1 MRGKNMRDST
11 NEVLR
16 AIATNGPV
24 SRAQLARDLGLSGP
38 TLTQATKFLFDRGLI
53 SEVKQSPSTG
63 GRPATLL
70 GLVANAGQVLGI
82 KLAEDHVVGVCVNL
96 QSEILWSFEEPF
108 SSRGEKAIMELIA
121 LLKKHTKKIKGQLLG
136 IGIGIPG
143 VVSPIDSGTADSA
156 MLGWNDVNVG
166 KRISDALH
174 TPVLLENDVNTLAI
188 TESLYGHGR
197 DVSNFL
203 TITLGRGI
211 GMGLVINGELY
222 AGSYGAGEFGHI
234 NALKGGVKCECGKF
248 GCLETVASSPAIHD
262 AAVAAG
268 YISKPASMSQ
278 LWALAR
284 KDKKI
289 EEDLFAEPAELLG
302 IALANVINVFG
313 PELIF
318 ISGEGVE
325 GWDLWEEYFKKTLA
339 AHVVST
345 MNKFDIEVDPWDDAK
360 WALGATAIVLQASL
374 SRNNRTNASFAE
386 VKNRLSIAAKMESN
400 VS

>member
-1 MRGKNMRDST
+1 MRDST

-38 TLTQATKFLFDRGLI
+38 TLTQATRYLFERGLI
-53 SEVKQSPSTG
+53 AEIKQSPSTG

-70 GLVANAGQVLGI
+70 GLVANAGQVLGV
-82 KLAEDHVVGVCVNL
+82 KLADNHAVGICINL

-108 SSRGEKAIMELIA
+108 SSRGEEAIKELLA
-121 LLKKHTKKIKGQLLG
+121 LLKKNTKKVKGQLLG

-143 VVSPIDSGTADSA
+143 VASSNDSGIANSA
-156 MLGWNDVNVG
+156 MLGWDGVNVG
-166 KRISDALH
+166 KQLSEALN
-174 TPVLLENDVNTLAI
+174 TPVLFENDVNTLAI
-188 TESLYGHGR
+188 AESLYGHGR
-197 DVSNFL
+197 DVSNFI

-222 AGSYGAGEFGHI
+222 AGSHGAGEFGHV
-234 NALKGGVKCECGKF
+234 NAVNGGVQCECGKF
-248 GCLETVASSPAIHD
+248 GCLETIASSPAIHK

-268 YISKPASMSQ
+268 YISKNTSMTK
-278 LWALAR
+278 LWDLAR
-284 KDKKI
+284 KNKKMAKALF
-289 EEDLFAEPAELLG
+289 EEPSKQLG
-302 IALANVINVFG
+302 ISVANVINVIG
-313 PELIF
+313 PELVF

-325 GWDLWEEYFKKTLA
+325 GWDLWDATFRETLDS
-339 AHVVST
+339 HVVST
-345 MNKFDIEVDPWDDAK
+345 MSGFDIEVDPWDDTK

-374 SRNNRTNASFAE
+374 SRNQRVNANVIE
-386 VKNRLSIAAKMESN
+386 VKNRLRIAAISEVK

>member
-1 MRGKNMRDST
+1 MRDST

-16 AIATNGPV
+16 AIATNGPL
-24 SRAQLARDLGLSGP
+24 SRAQLVRDLGLSGP
-38 TLTQATKFLFDRGLI
+38 TLTMATRYLLERGLI
-53 SEVKQSPSTG
+53 AEIKQSPSTG

-70 GLVANAGQVLGI
+70 GLVANAGQVLGV
-82 KLAEDHVVGVCVNL
+82 KLADNHAVGVCANL

-108 SSRGEKAIMELIA
+108 SSRGEDAINELIA
-121 LLKKHTKKIKGQLLG
+121 LLKKNTKKIKGQLLG

-143 VVSPIDSGTADSA
+143 VVSPTHSGIANSA
-156 MLGWNDVNVG
+156 MLGWNDINVG
-166 KRISDALH
+166 QRISEALN
-174 TPVLLENDVNTLAI
+174 TPVLIENDVNTLAI

-197 DVSNFL
+197 DVSNFI

-211 GMGLVINGELY
+211 GMGIVINGELY
-222 AGSYGAGEFGHI
+222 AGSYGAGEFGHVNAI
-234 NALKGGVKCECGKF
+234 NGGDECECGKF
-248 GCLETVASSPAIHD
+248 GCLETIASSPAIHR

-268 YISKPASMSQ
+268 YISEDTTMPQ
-278 LWALAR
+278 LWELAR
-284 KDKKI
+284 SNKKMAD
-289 EEDLFAEPAELLG
+289 DLFKEPSKLLG
-302 IALANVINVFG
+302 VALANVINVFG

-325 GWDLWEEYFKKTLA
+325 GWDLWEASFTQVLD

-345 MNKFDIEVDPWDDAK
+345 MTGFEIEVDPWDDTK

-374 SRNNRTNASFAE
+374 SKNQQTNARVIE
-386 VKNRLSIAAKMESN
+386 VKNRLRIAAKSEIK

>member
-1 MRGKNMRDST
+1 MRDST

-38 TLTQATKFLFDRGLI
+38 TLTQATKYLFDRGLI

-70 GLVANAGQVLGI
+70 GLVANAGQVLGL
-82 KLAEDHVVGVCVNL
+82 KLTEHHAVGVCVNL
-96 QSEILWSFEEPF
+96 NSEIMWSFEEPF
-108 SSRGEKAIMELIA
+108 SSRGDAAVKELIA
-121 LLKKHTKKIKGQLLG
+121 ILKKQSKKIKGQLLG

-143 VVSPIDSGTADSA
+143 VVSPIDSSTADSA
-156 MLGWNDVNVG
+156 MLGWNKANVG
-166 KRISDALH
+166 KQISDALN
-174 TPVLLENDVNTLAI
+174 TPVLLENDVNTLAV

-197 DVSNFL
+197 DVSNFI
-203 TITLGRGI
+203 TITIGRGI

-222 AGSYGAGEFGHI
+222 AGSYGAGEFGHV
-234 NALKGGVKCECGKF
+234 NALNGGVKCECGKF
-248 GCLETVASSPAIHD
+248 GCLETVASSPALHD

-268 YISKPASMSQ
+268 YISKSASMSK
-278 LWALAR
+278 LWDVAR

-289 EEDLFAEPAELLG
+289 AEDLFKEPAELLG

-313 PELIF
+313 PELVF

-325 GWDLWEEYFKKTLA
+325 GWDLWEKSFKNALN

-345 MNKFDIEVDPWDDAK
+345 MNKYDVEVDPWDDAK

-374 SRNNRTNASFAE
+374 SRNQRTNASFTE
-386 VKNRLSIAAKMESN
+386 VKKRLRIAAVPKS
-400 VS
+400 SAS

>member
-1 MRGKNMRDST
+1 MRDST

-38 TLTQATKFLFDRGLI
+38 TLTQATKYLFDRGLI
-53 SEVKQSPSTG
+53 AEVKQSPSTG

-70 GLVANAGQVLGI
+70 GLVANAGQVLGV
-82 KLAEDHVVGVCVNL
+82 KLAENHAVGVCVNL

-108 SSRGEKAIMELIA
+108 SSRGEEAIRELIA

-143 VVSPIDSGTADSA
+143 VVSPLDSGTANSA
-156 MLGWNDVNVG
+156 MLGWNKVNVG

-174 TPVLLENDVNTLAI
+174 TPVLLENDVNTLAV

-197 DVSNFL
+197 DVSNFI
-203 TITLGRGI
+203 TVTLGRGI
-211 GMGLVINGELY
+211 GMGLVVNGELY
-222 AGSYGAGEFGHI
+222 AGSYGAGEFGHV
-234 NALKGGVKCECGKF
+234 NALNGGVKCECGKF

-268 YISKPASMSQ
+268 YISKSASMSK

-289 EEDLFAEPAELLG
+289 AEDLFTEPAELLG

-325 GWDLWEEYFKKTLA
+325 GWDLWEKYFKKALS

-345 MNKFDIEVDPWDDAK
+345 MNSFDIEVDPWDDAK

-374 SRNNRTNASFAE
+374 SRNQRTNASFAE
-386 VKNRLSIAAKMESN
+386 VKNRLRIAAKIESN

>member
-1 MRGKNMRDST
+1 MRDST

-16 AIATNGPV
+16 AIATYGPV

-38 TLTQATKFLFDRGLI
+38 TLTQATKYLFDRGLI
-53 SEVKQSPSTG
+53 TEVKQSPSTG

-82 KLAEDHVVGVCVNL
+82 KLADNHAVGVCVNL

-108 SSRGEKAIMELIA
+108 SSRGEEAIKELIA

-143 VVSPIDSGTADSA
+143 VVSPIDSGTANSA
-156 MLGWNDVNVG
+156 MLGWNNVNVG
-166 KRISDALH
+166 KRISDALN
-174 TPVLLENDVNTLAI
+174 TPVLLENDVNTLAV

-197 DVSNFL
+197 DVSNFI

-222 AGSYGAGEFGHI
+222 AGSYGAGEFGHV
-234 NALKGGVKCECGKF
+234 NAVNGGVKCECGKF

-268 YISKPASMSQ
+268 YISKSASMSK
-278 LWALAR
+278 LWDLAR

-289 EEDLFAEPAELLG
+289 ANDLFKEPAELLG

-318 ISGEGVE
+318 LSGEGVE
-325 GWDLWEEYFKKTLA
+325 GWDLWEKSFKKALA

-345 MNKFDIEVDPWDDAK
+345 MNGFDIEVDPWDDAK
-360 WALGATAIVLQASL
+360 WALGATAIVPQASL
-374 SRNNRTNASFAE
+374 SRNQRTNASFTE
-386 VKNRLSIAAKMESN
+386 VKNRLRIAAKSDAK

>member
-1 MRGKNMRDST
+1 MRDST

-38 TLTQATKFLFDRGLI
+38 TLTQATKYLFDRGLI

-82 KLAEDHVVGVCVNL
+82 KLADNHAVGVCINL

-108 SSRGEKAIMELIA
+108 SSRGEDAIKELIA
-121 LLKKHTKKIKGQLLG
+121 LLKKQSRKIKGQLLG

-156 MLGWNDVNVG
+156 MLGWNNVNVG
-166 KRISDALH
+166 KRISDALN

-188 TESLYGHGR
+188 AESLYGHGR

-222 AGSYGAGEFGHI
+222 AGSYGAGEFGHV
-234 NALKGGVKCECGKF
+234 NALAAGVKCECGKF
-248 GCLETVASSPAIHD
+248 GCLETVASSPAILD
-262 AAVAAG
+262 AAIAAG
-268 YISKPASMSQ
+268 YLPKSASMAQ

-289 EEDLFAEPAELLG
+289 ADELFTEPAERLG

-325 GWDLWEEYFKKTLA
+325 GWDLWEKHFKKALA
-339 AHVVST
+339 SHVVAT

-374 SRNNRTNASFAE
+374 SRNHRSNASSTE
-386 VKNRLSIAAKMESN
+386 VKNRLRIAAKIDSHA
-400 VS
+400 S

>member
-1 MRGKNMRDST
+1 MRDST

-16 AIATNGPV
+16 AIATNGPI

-38 TLTQATKFLFDRGLI
+38 TLTQATRYLFERGLI
-53 SEVKQSPSTG
+53 AEIKQSPSTG

-70 GLVANAGQVLGI
+70 GLVANAGQVLGV
-82 KLAEDHVVGVCVNL
+82 KLADNHAVGVCINL
-96 QSEILWSFEEPF
+96 QSEVLWSFEEPF
-108 SSRGEKAIMELIA
+108 SSRGDEAIRELTA
-121 LLKKHTKKIKGQLLG
+121 LLKRNTKKIKGQLLG

-143 VVSPIDSGTADSA
+143 VVSANESGIANSA
-156 MLGWNDVNVG
+156 MLGWNGVNVG
-166 KRISDALH
+166 RQLSEALN

-222 AGSYGAGEFGHI
+222 AGSNGAGEFGHV
-234 NALKGGVKCECGKF
+234 NAITDGVRCECGKS
-248 GCLETVASSPAIHD
+248 GCLETIASSPAIHK

-268 YISKPASMSQ
+268 YISKNTSMTK
-278 LWALAR
+278 LWDLAR
-284 KDKKI
+284 KNKKMAN
-289 EEDLFAEPAELLG
+289 DLFNEPAKQLG

-325 GWDLWEEYFKKTLA
+325 GWDLWEDIFTSTLNS
-339 AHVVST
+339 HVVST
-345 MNKFDIEVDPWDDAK
+345 MAGFDIEVDPWDDTK

-374 SRNNRTNASFAE
+374 SRNQRVNANVIE
-386 VKNRLSIAAKMESN
+386 VKNRLRIAAKSGAR

>member
-1 MRGKNMRDST
+1 MRDST

-16 AIATNGPV
+16 AIATHGPL

-38 TLTQATKFLFDRGLI
+38 TLTQATKYLMERGLVT
-53 SEVKQSPSTG
+53 EVEQSPSTG

-70 GLVANAGQVLGI
+70 GLVANAGQVLGV
-82 KLAEDHVVGVCVNL
+82 KLAEDHAFGVCVNL
-96 QSEILWSFEEPF
+96 QSEILWEFEEAF
-108 SSRGEKAIMELIA
+108 SSRGDEAVKELTE
-121 LLKKHTKKIKGQLLG
+121 LLRKQIKRIKGQLLG

-143 VVSPIDSGTADSA
+143 VVSPLDSSTADSA
-156 MLGWNDVNVG
+156 MMGWNKVNVG
-166 KRISDALH
+166 KQISDELH

-222 AGSYGAGEFGHI
+222 AGSYGAGEFGHV
-234 NALKGGVKCECGKF
+234 NAVFGGLECECGKY
-248 GCLETVASSPAIHD
+248 GCLETFASSPAIHA

-268 YISKPASMSQ
+268 YISRSASMSK
-278 LWALAR
+278 LWEVAR

-289 EEDLFAEPAELLG
+289 ANNLFKRPAELLG

-313 PELIF
+313 PELVF

-325 GWDLWEEYFKKTLA
+325 GWDLWEVSFKKSLK

-345 MNKFDIEVDPWDDAK
+345 MDKFDIEVDPWDDAK

-374 SRNNRTNASFAE
+374 RRGQNGNASSTE
-386 VKNRLSIAAKMESN
+386 VKNRLRIATKSETR

>member
-1 MRGKNMRDST
+1 MRDST

-38 TLTQATKFLFDRGLI
+38 TLTQATKYLFARGLI
-53 SEVKQSPSTG
+53 AEVKQSPSTG

-82 KLAEDHVVGVCVNL
+82 KLAENHAVGVCVNL
-96 QSEILWSFEEPF
+96 QSEVLWGFEEPF
-108 SSRGEKAIMELIA
+108 SSRGDEAVKELIA
-121 LLKKHTKKIKGQLLG
+121 LLKKQTKKIKGQLLG

-143 VVSPIDSGTADSA
+143 VVSPLDSGTANSA
-156 MLGWNDVNVG
+156 MLGWNKVNVG
-166 KRISDALH
+166 KLISDALN
-174 TPVLLENDVNTLAI
+174 TPVLLENDVNTLAV

-222 AGSYGAGEFGHI
+222 SGSYGAGEFGHV
-234 NALKGGVKCECGKF
+234 NAVHGGNECECGKY
-248 GCLETVASSPAIHD
+248 GCLETVASSPAIHA
-262 AAVAAG
+262 AAVEWG
-268 YISKPASMSQ
+268 YISRTAPMSK
-278 LWALAR
+278 LWDVAR
-284 KDKKI
+284 KDKQI
-289 EEDLFAEPAELLG
+289 ANDLFKKPAELLG
-302 IALANVINVFG
+302 IALSNVINVFG

-325 GWDLWEEYFKKTLA
+325 GWDLWEEPFRKALDA
-339 AHVVST
+339 NVVST

-374 SRNNRTNASFAE
+374 SRSQRTNASFTE
-386 VKNRLSIAAKMESN
+386 VKNRLRIAARSESQ

>member
-1 MRGKNMRDST
+1 MRDST

-16 AIATNGPV
+16 AIATNGPI

-38 TLTQATKFLFDRGLI
+38 TLTQATKYLFDRGLI

-70 GLVANAGQVLGI
+70 GLVADAGQVLGI

-108 SSRGEKAIMELIA
+108 SSRGEKAILELIA
-121 LLKKHTKKIKGQLLG
+121 LLRKHTKKIKGQLLG

-211 GMGLVINGELY
+211 GMGLVINGDLY

-234 NALKGGVKCECGKF
+234 NALKSGVKCECGKF

-268 YISKPASMSQ
+268 YISKSASMSQ
-278 LWALAR
+278 LWSMAR

-289 EEDLFAEPAELLG
+289 AEDLFSEPAELLG

-325 GWDLWEEYFKKTLA
+325 GWDLWEKYFKKTLA
-339 AHVVST
+339 AHVVAS

-374 SRNNRTNASFAE
+374 SRNQRTNASFAE
-386 VKNRLSIAAKMESN
+386 VKNRLSIATKMERS